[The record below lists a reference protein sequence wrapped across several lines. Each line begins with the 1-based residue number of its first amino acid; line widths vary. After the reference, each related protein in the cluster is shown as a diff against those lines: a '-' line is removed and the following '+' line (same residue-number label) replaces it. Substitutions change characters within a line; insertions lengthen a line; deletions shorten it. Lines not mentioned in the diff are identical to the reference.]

1 MPMTSK
7 ERVLQR
13 EHDRGVPVGKMQGKA
28 DALDLAARSPSMDGT
43 AIIAEEQKVPLFEW
57 GKDYSKCQRGAPI
70 GEIIDGEFFVFTMI
84 TPVNTANYPGM
95 QPSKNP
101 AEFSMCHTKD
111 PAKARHW
118 VASNGTSGLWRLD
131 EACTYPATDGTNH
144 VWRNKHDNN
153 AYPPLTLT
161 VEHYWEDLGEVSLW
175 Q

>member
-1 MPMTSK
+1 MTSK

-13 EHDRGVPVGKMQGKA
+13 EHDRGIPIGRVQGKA
-28 DALDLAARSPSMDGT
+28 DALDLAARAVAMDGT
-43 AIIAEEQKVPLFEW
+43 AIISEEQKVPLFVW
-57 GKDYSKCQRGAPI
+57 GTDYSKCQRGAPI

-95 QPSKNP
+95 LPSKNP

-118 VASNGTSGLWRLD
+118 IAPNGISGIWRLD
-131 EACTYPATDGTNH
+131 EVCTWPHPDGTTH
-144 VWRNKHDNN
+144 VHRNKHDNN
-153 AYPPLTLT
+153 EYPPLTLT
-161 VEHYWEDLGEVSLW
+161 VENRWEDLGEVSLW

>member
-1 MPMTSK
+1 MVDPKNIMY
-7 ERVLQR
+7 EEGRR
-13 EHDRGVPVGKMQGKA
+13 N
-28 DALDLAARSPSMDGT
+28 ALDLASRASSMDGT

-118 VASNGTSGLWRLD
+118 VSSNGTSGLWRID
-131 EACTYPATDGTNH
+131 EVCTYPAADGSIH
-144 VWRNKHDNN
+144 VWRNRHDNN
-153 AYPPLTLT
+153 EYPPLTLT
-161 VEHYWEDLGEVSLW
+161 VESRWEDLGEVGLW

>member
-1 MPMTSK
+1 MTSK

-13 EHDRGVPVGKMQGKA
+13 EHDRGIPIGRVQGKA
-28 DALDLAARSPSMDGT
+28 DALDLAARAVDMDGT
-43 AIIAEEQKVPLFEW
+43 AIIAEEQKVPLFVW
-57 GKDYSKCQRGAPI
+57 GTDYSKCQRGAPI

-118 VASNGTSGLWRLD
+118 IAPNGISGIWRLD
-131 EACTYPATDGTNH
+131 EVCTWPHPDGTTH
-144 VWRNKHDNN
+144 VHRNKHDNN
-153 AYPPLTLT
+153 EYPPLTLT
-161 VEHYWEDLGEVSLW
+161 VEDRWEDLGEVSLW

>member
-1 MPMTSK
+1 MTSK

-13 EHDRGVPVGKMQGKA
+13 EHDRGIPIGRVQGKA
-28 DALDLAARSPSMDGT
+28 DALDLAARAADMDGT
-43 AIIAEEQKVPLFEW
+43 AIIAEEQKVPLFVW
-57 GKDYSKCQRGAPI
+57 GTDYSKCQRGAPI

-118 VASNGTSGLWRLD
+118 IAPNGISGIWRLD
-131 EACTYPATDGTNH
+131 EVCTWPHPDGTTH
-144 VWRNKHDNN
+144 VHRNRHDNN
-153 AYPPLTLT
+153 EYPPLTLT
-161 VEHYWEDLGEVSLW
+161 VEDRWEDLGEVSLW

>member
-1 MPMTSK
+1 MINPKTIMF
-7 ERVLQR
+7 EEGRR
-13 EHDRGVPVGKMQGKA
+13 
-28 DALDLAARSPSMDGT
+28 DALDLAARAVDMDGT
-43 AIIAEEQKVPLFEW
+43 AIIAEEQKVPLFVW
-57 GKDYSKCQRGAPI
+57 GTDYSKCQRGAPI

-118 VASNGTSGLWRLD
+118 IAPNGISGIWRLD
-131 EACTYPATDGTNH
+131 EVCTWPHPDGTTH
-144 VWRNKHDNN
+144 VHRNKHDNN
-153 AYPPLTLT
+153 EYPPLTLT
-161 VEHYWEDLGEVSLW
+161 VEDRWEDLGEVSLW